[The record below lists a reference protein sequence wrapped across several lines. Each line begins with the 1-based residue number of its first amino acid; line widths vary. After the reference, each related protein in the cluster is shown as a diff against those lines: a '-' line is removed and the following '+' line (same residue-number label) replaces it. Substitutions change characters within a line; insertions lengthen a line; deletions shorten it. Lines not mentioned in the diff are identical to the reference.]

1 MTWVVQNLGDNHRV
15 IMLNL
20 LIILDLVHDDQL
32 KLNSE
37 VRAEHAKAKLE
48 SDEKRLAFLDWLR
61 ILERSLEYMF

>member
-1 MTWVVQNLGDNHRV
+1 
-15 IMLNL
+15 MLNL